1 MSNQCGHRNRCF
13 IWIFHKVKPMKLIF
27 DDLVE
32 ISHSL
37 VFCMTKVA
45 CIKSYN
51 HKGVKKYF
59 PAFRGTLT
67 GDDRL
72 ADIQI
77 LVPRRHLAGVTVL
90 SPQDSLSSS
99 VHPAQITDTRVQVIG
114 MSAEKAMG

>member
-1 MSNQCGHRNRCF
+1 MR
-13 IWIFHKVKPMKLIF
+13 LIF

-45 CIKSYN
+45 CIKSCN
-51 HKGVKKYF
+51 HKGVKKHF

-67 GDDRL
+67 SDDRL
-72 ADIQI
+72 ADNPV

-90 SPQDSLSSS
+90 SPQDILSSS